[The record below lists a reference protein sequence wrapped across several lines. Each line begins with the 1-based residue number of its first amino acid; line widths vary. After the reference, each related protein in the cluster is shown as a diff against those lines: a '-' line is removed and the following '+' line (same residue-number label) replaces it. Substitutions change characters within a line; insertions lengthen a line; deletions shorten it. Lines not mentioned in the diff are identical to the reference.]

1 MFGVCMEEHT
11 QSLNRDLNSEP
22 TVYKTV
28 ALPIAP
34 FRQSQTLGIEPSP
47 LDFDK
52 RATIVGYRTINSDRA
67 SPRLLRIQTHQNFMV
82 NLTLPMSLW
91 QQFLIPCEV
100 TVWNHLL

>member
-1 MFGVCMEEHT
+1 MCPTTWFGVCMEEHT

-47 LDFDK
+47 LGFAK
-52 RATIVGYRTINSDRA
+52 YATRGG
-67 SPRLLRIQTHQNFMV
+67 F
-82 NLTLPMSLW
+82 
-91 QQFLIPCEV
+91 
-100 TVWNHLL
+100 